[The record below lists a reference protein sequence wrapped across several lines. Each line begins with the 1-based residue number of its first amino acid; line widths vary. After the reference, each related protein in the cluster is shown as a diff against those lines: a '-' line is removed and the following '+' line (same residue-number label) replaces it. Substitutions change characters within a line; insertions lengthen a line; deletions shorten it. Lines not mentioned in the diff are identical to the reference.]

1 MSYYLI
7 FTIVLYI
14 FSYTFYV
21 NCSHGLG
28 HKAEYLQLRRF
39 IPCAILA
46 VLPMYLVNE
55 SLLSPQYL
63 LSFLV
68 GVSWITAYPLFYYLT
83 YHKISSDFGFHL
95 DTVFGLYII
104 GWLISLKLLVQAL
117 NIFPA
122 ITLSL
127 ISIMEYMLLALPLF
141 QASYYLLYGT
151 CVSTA
156 AVTMIFETYTNEV
169 IEYFKSMPLAIRIG
183 TPILNIAL
191 LAGFLYFNL
200 TLETSITAPLLPNL
214 AIIIAVTLFLT
225 YYLWNTKKGVFI
237 RTGLIELVLDVKDY
251 LEQTK
256 SYKTNLA
263 KRVANLNVTQT
274 TPFCEKPA
282 TFILVIGESES
293 RDYMS
298 AFCDYPHDTTPWLKS
313 KQASE
318 NFLLYKN
325 AYACKDQTVPALERA
340 FTEVNQYND
349 KKFYESCSFV
359 DIARKAGFKISWFSN
374 QSHIGAADT
383 AVTLVA
389 NTADTAE
396 WTKLH
401 LNQVQYDE
409 SLLGYLKQID
419 ANENN
424 FIVFHLKGNH
434 FNFINRYPQEFAKFS
449 KPDTYDLIPNYID
462 SIAYTDYVLQQI
474 QEYAAKHLN
483 LQAMVYFSDHATIPD
498 KRRSPNFGGFATV
511 RIPLF
516 TYLADDYISKHPEV
530 YSALKANRDKYW
542 TNDLAYEL
550 ICGILDIKSNHY
562 DESNSLASTQYK
574 YTKDMLMT
582 DLGKLHI
589 IDDDIEK

>member
-14 FSYTFYV
+14 FSYAFYV
-21 NCSHGLG
+21 TCSHGLG

-68 GVSWITAYPLFYYLT
+68 GVSWIIAYPLFYYLT

-117 NIFPA
+117 NIFPT

-127 ISIMEYMLLALPLF
+127 ISIMEYLLLALPLF

-151 CVSTA
+151 CVNTG

-169 IEYFKSMPLAIRIG
+169 IEYFKSMPLAVRIG

-200 TLETSITAPLLPNL
+200 TSKASITAPLLPNL
-214 AIIIAVTLFLT
+214 AIIIAITLFLT

-263 KRVANLNVTQT
+263 KRIANLDVTQT
-274 TPFCEKPA
+274 TPFCKKPA

-298 AFCDYPHDTTPWLKS
+298 AFCDYPQDTTPWLKS

-434 FNFINRYPQEFAKFS
+434 FNFINRYPQDFAKFS

-562 DESNSLASTQYK
+562 DEANSLASTQYK

-589 IDDDIEK
+589 IDDIEK

>member
-14 FSYTFYV
+14 FSYAFYV

-46 VLPMYLVNE
+46 VLPIYLANE
-55 SLLSPQYL
+55 SLLSPQYM

-104 GWLISLKLLVQAL
+104 GWLISLKLLVQAF
-117 NIFPA
+117 NIFPTV
-122 ITLSL
+122 TLSI
-127 ISIMEYMLLALPLF
+127 ISIMEYVLLALPLF
-141 QASYYLLYGT
+141 QASYYLLYRT
-151 CVSTA
+151 CVNTG

-169 IEYFKSMPLAIRIG
+169 IEYFKSMPLAVRIG

-200 TLETSITAPLLPNL
+200 TSKASITAPLLPNL

-263 KRVANLNVTQT
+263 KRIANLDVTQT
-274 TPFCEKPA
+274 TPFCKKTA

-298 AFCDYPHDTTPWLKS
+298 AFCDYPYDTTPWLKS

-401 LNQVQYDE
+401 LNQVQYDDT
-409 SLLGYLKQID
+409 LLGYLKQID

-589 IDDDIEK
+589 IDDIEK

>member
-14 FSYTFYV
+14 FSYAFYV

-104 GWLISLKLLVQAL
+104 GWLISLKLLVQAF
-117 NIFPA
+117 NIFPTV
-122 ITLSL
+122 TLSI
-127 ISIMEYMLLALPLF
+127 ISIMEYVLLALPLF

-151 CVSTA
+151 CVNTG

-169 IEYFKSMPLAIRIG
+169 IEYFKSMPLAVRIG

-200 TLETSITAPLLPNL
+200 TSKASITAPLLPNL

-263 KRVANLNVTQT
+263 KRIANLDVTQT
-274 TPFCEKPA
+274 TPFCKKTA

-298 AFCDYPHDTTPWLKS
+298 AFCDYPQDTTPWLKS
-313 KQASE
+313 KQTSE

-424 FIVFHLKGNH
+424 FIVFHLKGSH

-589 IDDDIEK
+589 IDDIEK

>member
-1 MSYYLI
+1 
-7 FTIVLYI
+7 
-14 FSYTFYV
+14 
-21 NCSHGLG
+21 
-28 HKAEYLQLRRF
+28 
-39 IPCAILA
+39 
-46 VLPMYLVNE
+46 
-55 SLLSPQYL
+55 
-63 LSFLV
+63 
-68 GVSWITAYPLFYYLT
+68 
-83 YHKISSDFGFHL
+83 
-95 DTVFGLYII
+95 
-104 GWLISLKLLVQAL
+104 
-117 NIFPA
+117 
-122 ITLSL
+122 
-127 ISIMEYMLLALPLF
+127 MEYF
-141 QASYYLLYGT
+141 
-151 CVSTA
+151 
-156 AVTMIFETYTNEV
+156 
-169 IEYFKSMPLAIRIG
+169 
-183 TPILNIAL
+183 
-191 LAGFLYFNL
+191 
-200 TLETSITAPLLPNL
+200 
-214 AIIIAVTLFLT
+214 
-225 YYLWNTKKGVFI
+225 FI

-274 TPFCEKPA
+274 TPFCKKPA

-298 AFCDYPHDTTPWLKS
+298 AFCNYPHNTTPWLNAK
-313 KQASE
+313 KLE
-318 NFLLYKN
+318 RNYLLFPK
-325 AYACKDQTVPALERA
+325 AYSSRGQTVPSLERA

-424 FIVFHLKGNH
+424 FLVFHLKGSH
-434 FNFINRYPQEFAKFS
+434 FNFINRYPQKFAKFS
-449 KPDTYDLIPNYID
+449 KPNTYDLIPNYID

-483 LQAMVYFSDHATIPD
+483 LQAMVYFSDYATMPD

-516 TYLADDYISKHPEV
+516 TYFSDEYIESHPQV
-530 YSALKANRDKYW
+530 YSALKSNQDKYW

-562 DESNSLASTQYK
+562 DEANSLASTQYK
-574 YTKDMLMT
+574 YTRDMLLT

-589 IDDDIEK
+589 IDDPEG

>member
-104 GWLISLKLLVQAL
+104 GWLISLKLLVQAF

-127 ISIMEYMLLALPLF
+127 ISIMEYVLLALPLF

-151 CVSTA
+151 CVNTG

-169 IEYFKSMPLAIRIG
+169 IEYFKSMPLAVRIG
-183 TPILNIAL
+183 TPIINIAL

-200 TLETSITAPLLPNL
+200 TSETVITAPLLPNL

-251 LEQTK
+251 LKQTK

-298 AFCDYPHDTTPWLKS
+298 AFCDYPYDTTPWLKS

-434 FNFINRYPQEFAKFS
+434 FNFINRYPQDFAKFS

-462 SIAYTDYVLQQI
+462 SIAYTDYVMQQI

-516 TYLADDYISKHPEV
+516 TYLADDYISNHPQV
-530 YSALKANRDKYW
+530 YSALKSNQDKYW
-542 TNDLAYEL
+542 TNDLAYDL

-562 DESNSLASTQYK
+562 DETNSLASTQYK

-582 DLGKLHI
+582 NLGKLHI
-589 IDDDIEK
+589 IDDIEK

>member
-1 MSYYLI
+1 
-7 FTIVLYI
+7 
-14 FSYTFYV
+14 
-21 NCSHGLG
+21 
-28 HKAEYLQLRRF
+28 
-39 IPCAILA
+39 
-46 VLPMYLVNE
+46 
-55 SLLSPQYL
+55 
-63 LSFLV
+63 
-68 GVSWITAYPLFYYLT
+68 
-83 YHKISSDFGFHL
+83 
-95 DTVFGLYII
+95 
-104 GWLISLKLLVQAL
+104 
-117 NIFPA
+117 
-122 ITLSL
+122 
-127 ISIMEYMLLALPLF
+127 
-141 QASYYLLYGT
+141 
-151 CVSTA
+151 
-156 AVTMIFETYTNEV
+156 
-169 IEYFKSMPLAIRIG
+169 MPLAVRIG

-200 TLETSITAPLLPNL
+200 TSKASITAPLLPNL

-263 KRVANLNVTQT
+263 KRIANLDVTQT
-274 TPFCEKPA
+274 TPFCKKTA

-298 AFCDYPHDTTPWLKS
+298 AFCDYPQDTTPWLKS

-530 YSALKANRDKYW
+530 YSALIANRDKYW

-589 IDDDIEK
+589 IDDIEK